1 MLLAFGAAAAG
12 GVLLVVGIL
21 VVLLRRSVKGRQSAI
36 IVPYSEGGEWKQKGT
51 RKGSGDHSKTPMQS
65 DSSSSSAGGSSAQ
78 VRLTRA
84 AALLKTWEI
93 DAAEVTLDDLIGEGS
108 QSVVVR
114 GKWKGI
120 EVAAKQPRRRGS
132 VRGSAAAAAEMNS
145 FSLIRREVRAL
156 SRVRHPNVVKLY
168 GTCVSPK
175 PMVLMAYAP
184 QGNLQDAV
192 DEGRFK
198 ASEDVLRLLA
208 GVARGMEA
216 VHAHGIIHLDLKPEN
231 VLIGP
236 LDQPWV
242 TDFGLSTSSQ
252 NSMSTSVGGRGTM
265 AFKGP
270 ELFVHPPHV
279 SKAVD
284 VYAFAILSWIV
295 STSSRPYQ
303 DMQSA
308 DTAVPAAVAQG
319 VRPELANGDDW
330 REKMMPALAKLI
342 EECWVGD
349 HAARPAFA
357 GDGGIVEALSSL
369 EASSAT
375 SIDETAQL
383 LMVTRLIAD
392 EAEVEETE
400 DYIAKI
406 NKALG
411 DADEAQARELK
422 EEREGVI
429 VSCKL
434 ARLNT
439 AATKQVIAR
448 AGRDGASLLSDVL
461 AMYSSL
467 QVDMRVAKDEL
478 AALKRQVASHEM
490 SLASLAAGELD
501 CPRLF
506 VLLPEEEARSKL
518 SRLLNRARAFVKDRY
533 RLVFLD
539 PVTGC
544 ATSCGREGKGYLL
557 ELPKKW
563 IVDNYRFI
571 NDGMKVVKLAAANGT
586 LVGLPLLE
594 CLGLPSQVVSKAE
607 VRAVR
612 AFEELMSG
620 AVDIGA
626 AATVKGAKGATGRAY
641 KELQKLLDVQCH
653 DKYLAHSEMRKER
666 AADGTIE
673 FVTTS
678 SKERFIREGQS
689 CLIWNKLAQDA
700 ARGAFYLREGE
711 EEEEA
716 DDFNGA
722 AETLVDMLTEGD

>member
-1 MLLAFGAAAAG
+1 PT
-12 GVLLVVGIL
+12 
-21 VVLLRRSVKGRQSAI
+21 RRKSR
-36 IVPYSEGGEWKQKGT
+36 
-51 RKGSGDHSKTPMQS
+51 R
-65 DSSSSSAGGSSAQ
+65 
-78 VRLTRA
+78 
-84 AALLKTWEI
+84 
-93 DAAEVTLDDLIGEGS
+93 
-108 QSVVVR
+108 
-114 GKWKGI
+114 
-120 EVAAKQPRRRGS
+120 PRIT
-132 VRGSAAAAAEMNS
+132 
-145 FSLIRREVRAL
+145 F
-156 SRVRHPNVVKLY
+156 
-168 GTCVSPK
+168 
-175 PMVLMAYAP
+175 
-184 QGNLQDAV
+184 
-192 DEGRFK
+192 
-198 ASEDVLRLLA
+198 
-208 GVARGMEA
+208 
-216 VHAHGIIHLDLKPEN
+216 
-231 VLIGP
+231 
-236 LDQPWV
+236 
-242 TDFGLSTSSQ
+242 
-252 NSMSTSVGGRGTM
+252 
-265 AFKGP
+265 
-270 ELFVHPPHV
+270 
-279 SKAVD
+279 
-284 VYAFAILSWIV
+284 
-295 STSSRPYQ
+295 
-303 DMQSA
+303 
-308 DTAVPAAVAQG
+308 
-319 VRPELANGDDW
+319 
-330 REKMMPALAKLI
+330 
-342 EECWVGD
+342 
-349 HAARPAFA
+349 
-357 GDGGIVEALSSL
+357 
-369 EASSAT
+369 
-375 SIDETAQL
+375 
-383 LMVTRLIAD
+383 
-392 EAEVEETE
+392 
-400 DYIAKI
+400 AKI

-439 AATKQVIAR
+439 AATKQVIAQ

-700 ARGAFYLREGE
+700 ARG
-711 EEEEA
+711 
-716 DDFNGA
+716 
-722 AETLVDMLTEGD
+722 